1 MSAYAQH
8 RLVINVKRRHL
19 TLLVSVQACNSS
31 STNEKE
37 TPMHMY
43 LIRSVKA
50 CLRVAPPSA
59 HSGGYIHDTSVWHP
73 LYTCCC
79 CVHINAPLAA
89 ARHNPSKLGFCSRL
103 AQTFD
108 CGSLKP
114 HGKRQVNASFLILL
128 PQHLYVSACHP
139 RTLIFI

>member
-31 STNEKE
+31 ATQRERDTYAHVFE
-37 TPMHMY
+37 V
-43 LIRSVKA
+43 RAVKA

-59 HSGGYIHDTSVWHP
+59 HSTGIFTIHPFGIHS
-73 LYTCCC
+73 
-79 CVHINAPLAA
+79 ILAA
-89 ARHNPSKLGFCSRL
+89 VA
-103 AQTFD
+103 FD

-128 PQHLYVSACHP
+128 PQHLYVSACRP